1 MGNESA
7 WLKMGV
13 MSRLRKSGL
22 IGRGGGVE
30 VLLFGGL
37 LERGLGLVRGRT
49 WAGDGSRLDKNAW
62 VVIMIEIIN
71 TTARVSVDLMWN
83 MVRLLFGGM

>member
-37 LERGLGLVRGRT
+37 LERGLWLVRGWT
-49 WAGDGSRLDKNAW
+49 WAGDGRLDKNAW

-71 TTARVSVDLMWN
+71 TTARVSVDLIWD